1 MDSAV
6 SAQVGDAVH
15 ASLDTGESVAVSPAD
30 WEQAAPRVARYLRAL
45 GVRDPRDLER
55 LLTAIR
61 ERFEHQ
67 VETNLVADAVETGI
81 EEASKLLD
89 EWLAAELGPDVP
101 GPMRGVARAVVLG
114 GAVPGWVGVWSGRTH
129 QPRDRSGD
137 QPADRP
143 ISERIRASSLAP
155 VPDPAPLA
163 MVTQRIDPCCYRLF
177 RRLARRL
184 RGMRPGSPSGSPH
197 RRANLGQSI

>member
-6 SAQVGDAVH
+6 SARFADLVH
-15 ASLDTGESVAVSPAD
+15 GPLHGGEPVAASPAD

-45 GVRDPRDLER
+45 GVRDPRDSE
-55 LLTAIR
+55 LLMARIR
-61 ERFEHQ
+61 GRFEHQ
-67 VETNLVADAVETGI
+67 VATNLVPDAVETGI

-89 EWLAAELGPDVP
+89 EWLATELGSDVP

-114 GAVPGWVGVWSGRTH
+114 GAVPGWVGVWSGRTP
-129 QPRDRSGD
+129 QPSG
-137 QPADRP
+137 QSGGRP

-163 MVTQRIDPCCYRLF
+163 MTTQRIDPCCYRLF

-184 RGMRPGSPSGSPH
+184 RPGSPPGSPPGTLD
-197 RRANLGQSI
+197 RRATLGQTL

>member
-6 SAQVGDAVH
+6 SAQVGDALH
-15 ASLDTGESVAVSPAD
+15 ASLDTGEPVAVSPAD

-45 GVRDPRDLER
+45 GVRDPHDLER

-61 ERFEHQ
+61 VRFEHQ
-67 VETNLVADAVETGI
+67 VETTLVADAVETGI

-89 EWLAAELGPDVP
+89 EWLATEFGADVP
-101 GPMRGVARAVVLG
+101 GSMRGVARAVVLG
-114 GAVPGWVGVWSGRTH
+114 GAVPGWVGVWSGRTPH
-129 QPRDRSGD
+129 LGDRSGD
-137 QPADRP
+137 RLRDRS
-143 ISERIRASSLAP
+143 ISERIRASSLAA

-184 RGMRPGSPSGSPH
+184 HPMLPGSLH
-197 RRANLGQSI
+197 RRPVNLG

>member
-1 MDSAV
+1 MSARF
-6 SAQVGDAVH
+6 ADLLH
-15 ASLDTGESVAVSPAD
+15 APLHGGEPVAASPAD

-45 GVRDPRDLER
+45 GVRDPRDLD
-55 LLTAIR
+55 LLMTAIR
-61 ERFEHQ
+61 VRFEHQ
-67 VETNLVADAVETGI
+67 VETSLVPDAVETGI

-89 EWLAAELGPDVP
+89 EWLATELGPDVP

-114 GAVPGWVGVWSGRTH
+114 GAVPGWVGVWSGRTL
-129 QPRDRSGD
+129 QTGD
-137 QPADRP
+137 QSGDRP

-163 MVTQRIDPCCYRLF
+163 MATQRIDPCCYRLF

-184 RGMRPGSPSGSPH
+184 RGMRPGSPPGSLH
-197 RRANLGQSI
+197 RRRASLGQTI

>member
-6 SAQVGDAVH
+6 SVPVADALQTL
-15 ASLDTGESVAVSPAD
+15 LDGGGPVAASPAD

-45 GVRDPRDLER
+45 GVRDPRDLDR

-67 VETNLVADAVETGI
+67 VETTLVADAVETGI

-101 GPMRGVARAVVLG
+101 GSMRGVARAVVLS
-114 GAVPGWVGVWSGRTH
+114 GAVPGWVGVWSGRT
-129 QPRDRSGD
+129 PLPCDRSGD
-137 QPADRP
+137 RP
-143 ISERIRASSLAP
+143 IGERIRASSLAP

-163 MVTQRIDPCCYRLF
+163 MVTQRIDPCCYRLL
-177 RRLARRL
+177 RRLSRLL
-184 RGMRPGSPSGSPH
+184 RGMRPGSLPGSLH
-197 RRANLGQSI
+197 RRPANLGQLT

>member
-6 SAQVGDAVH
+6 SAQVGDTLH
-15 ASLDTGESVAVSPAD
+15 ASLDTGEPVAVSPAD
-30 WEQAAPRVARYLRAL
+30 WEHAAPRVARYLRAL

-61 ERFEHQ
+61 VRFEHQ

-114 GAVPGWVGVWSGRTH
+114 GAVPGWVGVWSGRTPH
-129 QPRDRSGD
+129 LGDRSGD
-137 QPADRP
+137 RLRDRP
-143 ISERIRASSLAP
+143 ISERIRASSLAA

-184 RGMRPGSPSGSPH
+184 HRMLPGSLH
-197 RRANLGQSI
+197 RRRVNLGQSI

>member
-6 SAQVGDAVH
+6 SAKFADLLHAPLQGGDP
-15 ASLDTGESVAVSPAD
+15 VAASPAD
-30 WEQAAPRVARYLRAL
+30 WEQAAARVARYLRAL

-61 ERFEHQ
+61 TRFEHQ
-67 VETNLVADAVETGI
+67 VETSLVADAVETGI

-89 EWLAAELGPDVP
+89 EWLATELGPDVP
-101 GPMRGVARAVVLG
+101 GSMRGVARAVVLG
-114 GAVPGWVGVWSGRTH
+114 GAVPGWVGVWSGRTPH
-129 QPRDRSGD
+129 LGDRSGD
-137 QPADRP
+137 QPGGARP
-143 ISERIRASSLAP
+143 ISERIRASSLAA

-184 RGMRPGSPSGSPH
+184 HRMLPGSLH
-197 RRANLGQSI
+197 RRRVNLGQTL

>member
-1 MDSAV
+1 MSTE
-6 SAQVGDAVH
+6 VGDALH
-15 ASLDTGESVAVSPAD
+15 ASLDGGEPVAASPAD

-45 GVRDPRDLER
+45 GVRDPRDLDR

-61 ERFEHQ
+61 RRFEHQ

-101 GPMRGVARAVVLG
+101 GSMRGVARAVVLG
-114 GAVPGWVGVWSGRTH
+114 GAVPGWVGVWSGRTLPPID
-129 QPRDRSGD
+129 QSG
-137 QPADRP
+137 DRP

-163 MVTQRIDPCCYRLF
+163 MVTQRIDPCCYRLLQ
-177 RRLARRL
+177 RLSRLL
-184 RGMRPGSPSGSPH
+184 RGMRPGSLHGSLH
-197 RRANLGQSI
+197 RRRANLGQLT

>member
-6 SAQVGDAVH
+6 SAQVGDTLH
-15 ASLDTGESVAVSPAD
+15 ASLDTGEPVAVSPAD
-30 WEQAAPRVARYLRAL
+30 WEHAAPRVARYLRAL

-61 ERFEHQ
+61 VRFEHQ

-114 GAVPGWVGVWSGRTH
+114 GAVPGWVGVWSGRTPH
-129 QPRDRSGD
+129 LGDRSGD
-137 QPADRP
+137 RLRDRS
-143 ISERIRASSLAP
+143 ISERIRASSLAA

-163 MVTQRIDPCCYRLF
+163 MVTQRIDPCCCRLF

-184 RGMRPGSPSGSPH
+184 HPMLPGSLH
-197 RRANLGQSI
+197 RRRVNLGQSI

>member
-1 MDSAV
+1 MTT
-6 SAQVGDAVH
+6 QVGDGLH
-15 ASLDTGESVAVSPAD
+15 ASLDAGEPVAVSPAD

-55 LLTAIR
+55 LMTAIR
-61 ERFEHQ
+61 VRFEHQ

-101 GPMRGVARAVVLG
+101 GSMRGVARAVVLG
-114 GAVPGWVGVWSGRTH
+114 GAVPGWVGVWSGRTPH
-129 QPRDRSGD
+129 LGNRSGD
-137 QPADRP
+137 QTTGDRP
-143 ISERIRASSLAP
+143 ISERIRASSLAA

-184 RGMRPGSPSGSPH
+184 HRMLPGSLH
-197 RRANLGQSI
+197 RRRMNLGQTL